1 MCGPEPCKSPTPCG
15 RCERGVARLAAMEVG
30 ARFRSDD
37 VRSPENAR
45 VGEDRATRVLRVMPT
60 TAD

>member
-15 RCERGVARLAAMEVG
+15 RCERGTARLATMEAANRPRMDRVG
-30 ARFRSDD
+30 
-37 VRSPENAR
+37 SPEVAGR
-45 VGEDRATRVLRVMPT
+45 SEECVTRVLRVVPT

>member
-15 RCERGVARLAAMEVG
+15 RCERGAARLAASESAARQRGDHPG
-30 ARFRSDD
+30 APDFAIRD
-37 VRSPENAR
+37 
-45 VGEDRATRVLRVMPT
+45 GERTTRVLRVMPT